1 MLVDAYDE
9 LVAKLATFGLPVFS
23 NVQALRPPG
32 VVVDPPNITSISTN
46 LIELTYKISVVAA
59 PPGDYRAVQ
68 KILDMADTIVENL
81 TDASRMTSTA
91 GVYAVGNQ
99 ELPTYQLS
107 TTITYRRN

>member
-1 MLVDAYDE
+1 MLTDAYDE
-9 LVAKLATFGLPVFS
+9 LVTNLGSMGLPVFS

-32 VVVDPPNITSISTN
+32 VVVDPPNITSMSAT

-107 TTITYRRN
+107 ATITYRRN